1 MIHGAVCDRIHL
13 LPRRQVVKKIFGLIL
28 LAALLSAGSLSIAG
42 DSATSQRNCDS
53 SCEHCP
59 GPCPVPCGICG

>member
-1 MIHGAVCDRIHL
+1 M
-13 LPRRQVVKKIFGLIL
+13 KKIFGLIL